1 MALGTRLALAAV
13 LAGLLGTSCSS
24 GVSSLEVQTEELWR
38 QVAGL
43 QEQVAALQNELA
55 ELELEAE
62 RESMDIEAER
72 EIMDIDIAALA
83 RQVRSIRDEVPHHSR
98 VHGWIESAIHDLE
111 VDSHFHAG

>member
-1 MALGTRLALAAV
+1 MAIGTRLALAAV
-13 LAGLLGTSCSS
+13 LTGLLGASCSS

-62 RESMDIEAER
+62 WESMDI
-72 EIMDIDIAALA
+72 DALA
-83 RQVRSIRDEVPHHSR
+83 RQVRSIRDEVPLHAR
-98 VHGWIESAIHDLE
+98 VHEWIENDIRGLQM
-111 VDSHFHAG
+111 DSHF

>member
-43 QEQVAALQNELA
+43 QGQVAALQNELA
-55 ELELEAE
+55 ELELESVVA
-62 RESMDIEAER
+62 DL
-72 EIMDIDIAALA
+72 DIDALA

-98 VHGWIESAIHDLE
+98 VHGWIESAIHNLE

>member
-1 MALGTRLALAAV
+1 MAIGTRLALAAV
-13 LAGLLGTSCSS
+13 LTGLLGASCSS

-62 RESMDIEAER
+62 LDSMT
-72 EIMDIDIAALA
+72 IDALA
-83 RQVRSIRDEVPHHSR
+83 RQVRSIPDEVPLHAR
-98 VHGWIESAIHDLE
+98 EHGWMKNDIRNLE
-111 VDSHFHAG
+111 ANSHFHAG

>member
-1 MALGTRLALAAV
+1 MAIGTRLALAAV
-13 LAGLLGTSCSS
+13 LTGLLGASCSS

-62 RESMDIEAER
+62 LNSMDIY
-72 EIMDIDIAALA
+72 ALA
-83 RQVRSIRDEVPHHSR
+83 QQVRSIRDEVPHHSR
-98 VHGWIESAIHDLE
+98 VHGWIESDIHDLE